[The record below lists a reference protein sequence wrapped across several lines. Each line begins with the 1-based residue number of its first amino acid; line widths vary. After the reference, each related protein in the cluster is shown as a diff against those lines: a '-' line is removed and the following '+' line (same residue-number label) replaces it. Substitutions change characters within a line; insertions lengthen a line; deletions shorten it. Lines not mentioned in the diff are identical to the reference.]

1 MSAEQTADPLDR
13 LVDTL
18 LYEGYALY
26 PYTPGA
32 AKNATPT
39 PFGIVYPPAYAER
52 SPHTHAMLRVQC
64 VLVADPDAEL
74 AGTFRF
80 LQAAGEGH
88 RGAEQRVELR
98 SPPLGELAAG
108 DGAGEEFGFD
118 SRVDGPALR
127 GRVKLRADS
136 LGEGA
141 WRVSMCV
148 HNTSDLG
155 MPASEADRPAALR
168 ASLLST
174 HAILRAE
181 GGRFVS
187 PVEDSGPHAEAVAAC
202 ENVNTWPFLAGREDD
217 AVVGAAIFL
226 PDHPKLAPESLGN
239 LFDNT
244 EIEEALLLHVKT
256 LSESEREQ
264 IEAQDPAVREMIE
277 RAETASPEQILA
289 LHGRLQEVSPEMVPG
304 GNGPVPGEQEYT
316 VDGVTFKIGAGVV
329 LRPEPGRDP
338 ADSILAGRDATIERI
353 FVDFEDGVHI
363 GITVDGDPGQDLLRD
378 TGRFMFFKPEEVE
391 LR

>member
-1 MSAEQTADPLDR
+1 MSAEQTADPLER

-39 PFGIVYPPAYAER
+39 PFGIVYPPAYAAQ

-64 VLVADPDAEL
+64 ILRAEPGAEL
-74 AGTFRF
+74 TGTFRF

-88 RGAEQRVELR
+88 RGAERRIELR
-98 SPPLGELAAG
+98 APSLAELAAVAVG
-108 DGAGEEFGFD
+108 SQFSFESEGG
-118 SRVDGPALR
+118 GPPLQ
-127 GRVKLRADS
+127 GRVKLRAEM
-136 LGEGA
+136 LEPEVA
-141 WRVSMCV
+141 RVSICL
-148 HNTSDLG
+148 HNTSEL
-155 MPASEADRPAALR
+155 AEAAARADRPTALR
-168 ASLLST
+168 SSMLST
-174 HAILRAE
+174 HAILRAS

-187 PVEDSGPHAEAVAAC
+187 PLQDSGPHAEAVAGC
-202 ENVNTWPFLAGREDD
+202 ENVNTWPFLAGPEDD

-226 PDHPKLAPESLGN
+226 PDHPRLAPESLGN

-256 LSESEREQ
+256 LSDAEREQ
-264 IEAQDPAVREMIE
+264 IEGQDPAVREMIE

-289 LHGRLQEVSPEMVPG
+289 LHGRLEEVRPEMIPG
-304 GNGPVPGEQEYT
+304 GTGAVPGEQQVT
-316 VDGVTFKIGAGVV
+316 VDGVTLRIGSTVL

-338 ADSILAGRDATIERI
+338 IDSLLEGRTATVERL

-363 GITVDGDPGQDLLRD
+363 GVTVDGDPGQALLRD
-378 TGRFMFFKPEEVE
+378 TGRFMYFKPEEVE
-391 LR
+391 LQ